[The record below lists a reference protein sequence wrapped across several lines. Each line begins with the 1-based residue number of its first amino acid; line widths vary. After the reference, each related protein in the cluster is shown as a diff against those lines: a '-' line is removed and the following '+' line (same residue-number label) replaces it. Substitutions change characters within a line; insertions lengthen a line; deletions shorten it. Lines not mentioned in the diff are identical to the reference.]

1 MTYSRVK
8 SFGDRAIASAIAE
21 TIPWAVLS
29 TSFACRPLTLGVDD
43 ANSGQRAPG
52 TFIITCGQDLGNVSN
67 RGDQKMV
74 SALLAGLGASV
85 SGILSVVGGLIS
97 GLL

>member
-43 ANSGQRAPG
+43 ANSG
-52 TFIITCGQDLGNVSN
+52 
-67 RGDQKMV
+67 
-74 SALLAGLGASV
+74 
-85 SGILSVVGGLIS
+85 
-97 GLL
+97 

>member
-1 MTYSRVK
+1 MFPGQGGSR
-8 SFGDRAIASAIAE
+8 
-21 TIPWAVLS
+21 
-29 TSFACRPLTLGVDD
+29 
-43 ANSGQRAPG
+43 N
-52 TFIITCGQDLGNVSN
+52 
-67 RGDQKMV
+67 MV